1 MKELQEDKEFQTSVL
16 ENAKPVLVDF
26 FATWCGPCRNMS
38 PIVDSVAEELKDT
51 IDACKVNVDILS
63 DTAAEF
69 RISSIPTFMIFKQ
82 GQSVARRVG
91 SMSRED
97 LKNWIQENA

>member
-1 MKELQEDKEFQTSVL
+1 MKELQEDKEFQADVL
-16 ENAKPVLVDF
+16 QNAKPVLVDF
-26 FATWCGPCRNMS
+26 FATWCGPCRIMS

-69 RISSIPTFMIFKQ
+69 RISSIPTFMLFKQ

-91 SMSRED
+91 GMSKED